1 MSITVRVLKAKHGD
15 CILVS
20 HDGPN
25 GVFNLLIDGGTSTT
39 FRYGPRQLYAGALCA
54 TLDDLKAKRQQIDL
68 AILTHIDDDHIHG
81 LIKAFEKPGYL
92 GQMVKSIW
100 FNSSRLITRH
110 FDAPEIPE
118 NNIKLLDNSPQTT
131 VSQGKDLE
139 ELLDK
144 IGCVRA
150 PLIMAGQIHEAG
162 PFKLK
167 ILSPGGEQLEKL
179 LHVWPAEVD
188 SGKTS
193 AHSNDYKLSLE
204 DIWQDDKFQSDASIY
219 NGSSIAFIL
228 EADDKRML
236 FLGDAHD
243 DVVSKSLRE
252 LGCSE
257 TNKLKLDLV
266 KLSHHGS
273 QYNTSSELLQMLDA
287 PIYIVSTDGSK
298 HGLPNKRTI
307 ARIIK
312 STQGKVLFNY
322 DHVIASLLLANEVKE
337 YSSRLEAL
345 NDDIKY
351 Q

>member
-1 MSITVRVLKAKHGD
+1 MAIIVRVLKARQGD

-20 HDGPN
+20 HEGPG

-39 FRYGPRQLYAGALCA
+39 FRHGPRQLYAGALCN
-54 TLDDLKAKRQQIDL
+54 TLDDLKAKEQHIDL
-68 AILTHIDDDHIHG
+68 AILTHIDDDHING

-92 GQMVKSIW
+92 GDMVKSIW
-100 FNSSRLITRH
+100 FNSSRLITHH
-110 FDAPEIPE
+110 FDVPEIPG
-118 NNIKLLDNSPQTT
+118 NNIELLDDDPQTS
-131 VSQGKDLE
+131 VKQGKDLE

-150 PLIMAGQIHEAG
+150 PLVMAGRTYKAG
-162 PFKLK
+162 PFTFKV
-167 ILSPGGEQLEKL
+167 LSPSREQLVKL
-179 LHVWPAEVD
+179 LHVWPSEVD

-193 AHSNDYKLSLE
+193 AHDTDYNLALQ
-204 DIWQDDKFQSDASIY
+204 DIWSDDKFHSDASIY

-228 EADDKRML
+228 EADGKRML

-243 DVVSKSLRE
+243 DIVCESLRAFNY
-252 LGCSE
+252 SE
-257 TNKLKLDLV
+257 TNKLELNLV

-273 QYNTSSELLQMLDA
+273 QYNTSNDFLGLLDS

-312 STQGKVLFNY
+312 STQGNIYFNY
-322 DHVIASLLLANEVKE
+322 DHVVAPLLLAHEIEE
-337 YSSRLEAL
+337 YSSRLEVL
-345 NDDIKY
+345 DDEIRF
-351 Q
+351 

>member
-1 MSITVRVLKAKHGD
+1 MVITVRVLKAKHGD

-20 HDGPN
+20 HDGPT

-39 FRYGPRQLYAGALCA
+39 FKYGPRQRYAGALCVA
-54 TLDDLKAKRQQIDL
+54 LDNLKAKGQHIDL

-92 GQMVKSIW
+92 SEMVKSIW

-110 FDAPEIPE
+110 FDVPEIPE
-118 NNIKLLDNSPQTT
+118 NNIELFDDSPQTT
-131 VSQGKDLE
+131 VKQGKDLE

-150 PLIMAGQIHEAG
+150 PLVMAGQIHEVG

-167 ILSPGGEQLEKL
+167 LLSPDRKQLEKL
-179 LHVWPAEVD
+179 LHVWSSEVD

-193 AHSNDYKLSLE
+193 VHDNDYHLSLE
-204 DIWQDDKFQSDASIY
+204 DIWLDDKFESDTSVY

-228 EADDKRML
+228 ESDSKRML
-236 FLGDAHD
+236 FLGDAHEGI
-243 DVVSKSLRE
+243 VSKNLRNF
-252 LGCSE
+252 GYSE
-257 TNKLKLDLV
+257 TKKLKLDLV

-273 QYNTSSELLQMLDA
+273 QYNTSSELLRLLDS

-312 STQGKVLFNY
+312 STHGKMLFNY
-322 DHVIASLLLANEVKE
+322 EHVIAPLLLAHEIEV
-337 YSSRLEAL
+337 YSSRLEVL
-345 NDDIKY
+345 GDDIKY
-351 Q
+351 

>member
-1 MSITVRVLKAKHGD
+1 MSINVRVLQAKHGD

-20 HDGPN
+20 HDGSN

-39 FRYGPRQLYAGALCA
+39 FRYGPRQRYAGALCV
-54 TLDDLKAKRQQIDL
+54 TLDDLKAKQQHIDL

-110 FDAPEIPE
+110 FDVPEIPE
-118 NNIKLLDNSPQTT
+118 NNITLLDDSPQTT

-139 ELLDK
+139 DLLDQ

-150 PLIMAGQIHEAG
+150 PLIMTGQIHEVG
-162 PFKLK
+162 PFKVK
-167 ILSPGGEQLEKL
+167 ILSPGWEQLERL
-179 LHVWPAEVD
+179 LHVWPVETD

-193 AHSNDYKLSLE
+193 VNYSDYNLSFG
-204 DIWQDDKFQSDASIY
+204 DIWLNDKFQPDTSVY

-228 EADDKRML
+228 EADGKSML

-243 DVVSKSLRE
+243 DVVSKSLRA
-252 LGCSE
+252 LGYSE

-273 QYNTSSELLQMLDA
+273 QYNTSSELLQLLDA
-287 PIYIVSTDGSK
+287 PIYVVSTDGSR

-307 ARIIK
+307 ARVIK
-312 STQGKVLFNY
+312 FTRGKLLFNY
-322 DHVIASLLLANEVKE
+322 GHVIAPLLLDKEVE
-337 YSSRLEAL
+337 DYSSRLEVL
-345 NDDIKY
+345 NYDIKC
-351 Q
+351 